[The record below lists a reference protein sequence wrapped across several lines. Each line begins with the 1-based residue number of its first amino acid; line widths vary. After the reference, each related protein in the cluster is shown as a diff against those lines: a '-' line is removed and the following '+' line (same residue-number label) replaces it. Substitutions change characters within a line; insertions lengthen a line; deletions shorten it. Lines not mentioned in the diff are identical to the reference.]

1 MKTIKDLKNY
11 VKSTSRLVMKDIVD
25 MNSFYNASEWVIV
38 LNMRNEIKK
47 KSKAIYKEFR
57 DILNKENTPLIVGNY
72 GVTGRLRISKDKIHY
87 VPGQDARM
95 EIHNH
100 FRAYLET
107 NYK

>member
-11 VKSTSRLVMKDIVD
+11 VKHNSRIVLKDYMD
-25 MNSFYNASEWVIV
+25 TTFFSYSEWAIIQEMKNKV
-38 LNMRNEIKK
+38 KK

-57 DILNKENTPLIVGNY
+57 DILNKEDTPLIVGIY
-72 GVTGRLRISKDKIHY
+72 GVTGRLRISENEIHY

-100 FRAYLET
+100 LRAYLET

>member
-11 VKSTSRLVMKDIVD
+11 VKSTSRLVMKDLVD

-47 KSKAIYKEFR
+47 KSKQIYKEFK
-57 DILNKENTPLIVGNY
+57 DILKNDNLPLIVGNY
-72 GVTGRLRISKDKIHY
+72 GSTGRLRIEENKIHY
-87 VPGQDARM
+87 VAGQDARM

-100 FRAYLET
+100 LRSYLET

>member
-57 DILNKENTPLIVGNY
+57 DILNKEDTALIVGNY

>member
-11 VKSTSRLVMKDIVD
+11 VKQNSRIVLKDCID
-25 MNSFYNASEWVIV
+25 TECFHYSEWASIQDMKNKV
-38 LNMRNEIKK
+38 KK
-47 KSKAIYKEFR
+47 KSKEIYKEFR
-57 DILNKENTPLIVGNY
+57 DILNKDDMPLIVGNY
-72 GVTGRLRISKDKIHY
+72 GVTGRLRISENKIHY

-100 FRAYLET
+100 LRAYLET

>member
-11 VKSTSRLVMKDIVD
+11 VKHNSRIVLKDCID
-25 MNSFYNASEWVIV
+25 TTFFNYSEWAIIQEMKNKV
-38 LNMRNEIKK
+38 KK

-57 DILNKENTPLIVGNY
+57 DILNKEDTPLIVGEY
-72 GVTGRLRISKDKIHY
+72 GSTGRLRISEDKIHY

-100 FRAYLET
+100 LRAYLET

>member
-57 DILNKENTPLIVGNY
+57 DILNKEDTLLIVGNY

>member
-100 FRAYLET
+100 FRAYLE
-107 NYK
+107 

>member
-11 VKSTSRLVMKDIVD
+11 VKQNSRIVLKDCID
-25 MNSFYNASEWVIV
+25 TEYFHYSEWASIQDMKNKV
-38 LNMRNEIKK
+38 KK

-57 DILNKENTPLIVGNY
+57 DILNKDNMPLIVGNY
-72 GVTGRLRISKDKIHY
+72 GVTGRLRISEDKIHY
-87 VPGQDARM
+87 VAGQDARM

-100 FRAYLET
+100 LRAYLET

>member
-11 VKSTSRLVMKDIVD
+11 VKSTSRLVMKDLVD

-57 DILNKENTPLIVGNY
+57 DILNKEDTPLIVGNY
-72 GVTGRLRISKDKIHY
+72 GVTGRLRISEDEIHY

-107 NYK
+107 IYK

>member
-57 DILNKENTPLIVGNY
+57 DILDNDNLPLIVGNY
-72 GVTGRLRISKDKIHY
+72 GVTGRLRISESEIHY

-100 FRAYLET
+100 LRAYLET

>member
-25 MNSFYNASEWVIV
+25 MNSLYNASEWVIV
-38 LNMRNEIKK
+38 LNMRNKIKK

-57 DILNKENTPLIVGNY
+57 DILNKEDTPLIVGEY
-72 GVTGRLRISKDKIHY
+72 GSTGRLRISKDEIHY

-95 EIHNH
+95 EIHNYL
-100 FRAYLET
+100 RAYLET

>member
-25 MNSFYNASEWVIV
+25 MNSLYNASEWVIV

-47 KSKAIYKEFR
+47 KSRGIYKEFR
-57 DILNKENTPLIVGNY
+57 DILNKEDTPLIVGNY
-72 GVTGRLRISKDKIHY
+72 GSTGRLRISEDKIHY

-107 NYK
+107 IYK